1 MQLRLAEAL
10 LVGVGFWAISVLFEV
25 LGGQGW
31 LYALVS
37 GFVAGAVVSL
47 AYFAV
52 LSFLRRR

>member
-10 LVGVGFWAISVLFEV
+10 LVGAGFWAISFLFEV
-25 LGGQGW
+25 LGGHGW